1 LCESSSISSRRPT
14 RTFLSSSSP
23 LPERPLTEAEAEA
36 VAEVASVEAD
46 LELPRISESRV
57 AALAPTTDSEAPP
70 AALLTVAAPLTVT
83 RVVTT
88 TGGKRWLE
96 PLLHK
101 IMHFLEKNYQ
111 DVHFGRIIMR
121 EK

>member
-1 LCESSSISSRRPT
+1 M
-14 RTFLSSSSP
+14 
-23 LPERPLTEAEAEA
+23 
-36 VAEVASVEAD
+36 AEVASVEAD

-70 AALLTVAAPLTVT
+70 AALLTVAVPLTVT